1 MSRSLSNLP
10 PTSSHTT
17 PPSKPPPTPTPQ
29 PTFLTNGSLLR
40 LLFLL
45 EALATL
51 PLALLLLLSP
61 TTALQTLVPAPH
73 IVTTASASL
82 CQWLGAL
89 LLGFIPPL
97 LLGALPAG
105 TTTNNTPAQIARR
118 KTVYLVLACEEAALG
133 LVLLG
138 QAVVLGR
145 ESGLAAWKL
154 GVGAVMMGMFSGLR
168 VWVLGWRE
176 EWFGKED
183 GVEGRREKKVQ

>member
-1 MSRSLSNLP
+1 MSRSPSNLP
-10 PTSSHTT
+10 PTSSHPT
-17 PPSKPPPTPTPQ
+17 PPSKPSPTPTPQ
-29 PTFLTNGSLLR
+29 PTFLTNGLLLR

-61 TTALQTLVPAPH
+61 TTALQSLVPAPH

-97 LLGALPAG
+97 LLGALPTG
-105 TTTNNTPAQIARR
+105 TTNNTPDQIARR

-154 GVGAVMMGMFSGLR
+154 GVGAVLLGVFSGLR
-168 VWVLGWRE
+168 VWVLGWRG
-176 EWFGKED
+176 EWFGRED
-183 GVEGRREKKVQ
+183 GVEGRRREKK